1 MTLLVQLDA
10 KVEELCRVHRR
21 VRILLSLNQDAQV
34 GDSPC
39 QRRVHF
45 CKLQDSLLQ
54 VCELCRLPLIPVVES
69 GHSIGRQDVGP
80 CRVSVLAR
88 LTICELAL
96 LTLTESFIAATV
108 ANRGSLGVTHRK
120 FEVLE
125 RLCVLVIE
133 VVAREHI
140 SSLLLEIVLLSY
152 LGTLRELV
160 NLDVLQIFA

>member
-1 MTLLVQLDA
+1 M
-10 KVEELCRVHRR
+10 
-21 VRILLSLNQDAQV
+21 
-34 GDSPC
+34 
-39 QRRVHF
+39 
-45 CKLQDSLLQ
+45 
-54 VCELCRLPLIPVVES
+54 ES